1 MKKGIY
7 NFLKGKFLVSDEA
20 VEHWKF
26 IVTCTVLAII
36 MIASSHSA
44 ERKVHRI
51 SEMGKEVRELRSEF
65 VDARTSL
72 MNLRLEST
80 IVKKMEPLGIAPAEK
95 PAYKIIVGSG
105 QSQ

>member
-1 MKKGIY
+1 MKNAIY
-7 NFLKGKFLVSDEA
+7 SFLKGKFLVSDEA

-26 IVTCTVLAII
+26 ILTCTLLAIV

-51 SEMGKEVRELRSEF
+51 AEMEKEVKELRSEF

-72 MNLRLEST
+72 MNLKLEST
-80 IVKKMEPLGIAPAEK
+80 IVEKMKAQGIVPAKKPPV
-95 PAYKIIVGSG
+95 KIIVGSL
-105 QSQ
+105 Q